1 MKTITRDSF
10 GFEYKNKKSKNSKVR
25 TYFAPKAVDEVK
37 NSYEVTE
44 TALVFTG
51 ENVIVRYGFKSGKL
65 TIAEKIDPIFN
76 KYGATK
82 TVSLLETTV
91 EKMTVTTF
99 KEMCAAADA
108 A

>member
-1 MKTITRDSF
+1 MKTITKDNF
-10 GFEYKNKKSKNSKVR
+10 GFEYKNKRSKNSKVR
-25 TYFAPKAVDEVK
+25 TYFTGKPVEEVK
-37 NSYEVTE
+37 NPYQVTE

-65 TIAEKIDPIFN
+65 TIAEKINPIFN

-82 TVSLLETTV
+82 TVSLLETVV
-91 EKMTVTTF
+91 EMTVATF